1 MTQRR
6 RKQRKRY
13 GRPPLPKNINLK
25 LKADYFKPQGTPMRS
40 LEVVELKQEEVE
52 ALRLKNIEDK
62 DQIQCAET
70 MNVSQSTFQRI
81 LNSAYTKISQALVKG
96 KAIKIQ
102 NKT

>member
-1 MTQRR
+1 
-6 RKQRKRY
+6 
-13 GRPPLPKNINLK
+13 
-25 LKADYFKPQGTPMRS
+25 
-40 LEVVELKQEEVE
+40 
-52 ALRLKNIEDK
+52 LKNIEDK